1 MRYELEIK
9 NGNEWQT
16 VAAADTTRALKKY
29 ATNMAATYRIWD
41 LEKGPKCCYLDV
53 TPTGAFGWNV
63 GSCVRRDGRSR

>member
-16 VAAADTTRALKKY
+16 VRAADTTRELKKY

-41 LEKGPKCCYLDV
+41 LEKGPKYCYLDV
-53 TPTGAFGWNV
+53 TPTGATMEGWIMCP
-63 GSCVRRDGRSR
+63 SGRA

>member
-16 VAAADTTRALKKY
+16 VRAADTTRELKKY

-41 LEKGPKCCYLDV
+41 LEKGPKYRYLDV
-53 TPTGAFGWNV
+53 TSTGVTMEGWIMCP
-63 GSCVRRDGRSR
+63 SGRA